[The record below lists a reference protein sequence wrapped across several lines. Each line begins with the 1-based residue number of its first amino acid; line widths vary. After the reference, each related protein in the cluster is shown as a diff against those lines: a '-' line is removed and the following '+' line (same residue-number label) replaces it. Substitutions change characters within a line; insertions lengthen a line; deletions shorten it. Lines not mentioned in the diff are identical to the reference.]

1 MDIRIPFGDH
11 RFPSM
16 LLSIVVPVRGETL
29 NLTIMAKVMGAV
41 LETEHEILAVYDD
54 ATDPS
59 APVADELQRASAN
72 VRGVLNALGPG
83 VANAFRAGVDAARG
97 EYVVTFVADEIVP
110 ILAIDDMRALMDEGC
125 DFVNGTRYGYGGGRV
140 GGSLSGKILSR
151 LANRTFSLLTAS
163 PLTDCTSGVK
173 MFRRSQFAELT
184 ANAQESGWGFAFE
197 MAINAQLL
205 GYRLGEV
212 PAISVDRMFGGTS
225 TFQLVPWVIDY
236 LKIYALGIR
245 RLPPRPF
252 GRKPEVRVRIPGNI
266 AGAHG

>member
-1 MDIRIPFGDH
+1 MRPTPA
-11 RFPSM
+11 RRSP
-16 LLSIVVPVRGETL
+16 T
-29 NLTIMAKVMGAV
+29 NC
-41 LETEHEILAVYDD
+41 
-54 ATDPS
+54 S
-59 APVADELQRASAN
+59 APRPMSAASSTRWVGRRQR
-72 VRGVLNALGPG
+72 VPRRRRCRP
-83 VANAFRAGVDAARG
+83 G
-97 EYVVTFVADEIVP
+97 EYVVIFVADEIVP

-151 LANRTFSLLTAS
+151 LANRTFSLLTALRS
-163 PLTDCTSGVK
+163 PTALRASRCSAAPSSPSS
-173 MFRRSQFAELT
+173 RRMPRSRAGASPSRWRST
-184 ANAQESGWGFAFE
+184 
-197 MAINAQLL
+197 AQLL

-245 RLPPRPF
+245 HLPPRPF

-266 AGAHG
+266 AGAQG